1 MTGNPV
7 RAAFTGPPGRVQAE
21 SRVRTILIFGGSQ
34 GAAAINK
41 TMADMLPYLQ
51 KIKQN
56 LRVIHQTGARDL
68 QMMQDAYRQ
77 NGIDAQVYPF
87 ITDMAAAYAE
97 ADLIICRAGATS
109 LAEITAAG
117 KPSVLIPYPY
127 AADDHQTQNAQAMAE
142 AQAAVMIPESGL
154 TAKTLFSTVE
164 GLLADDAKLQ
174 EMAAHS
180 AKLGRPGAAAAI
192 ADACEELMK
201 TNDY

>member
-1 MTGNPV
+1 
-7 RAAFTGPPGRVQAE
+7 
-21 SRVRTILIFGGSQ
+21 
-34 GAAAINK
+34 
-41 TMADMLPYLQ
+41 
-51 KIKQN
+51 
-56 LRVIHQTGARDL
+56 
-68 QMMQDAYRQ
+68 
-77 NGIDAQVYPF
+77 
-87 ITDMAAAYAE
+87 MAAAYAE